1 MTHSSA
7 ARAAVE
13 GYTRALAEEW
23 ADRGIVVIAVAAG
36 HFDTASLR
44 KYPEPVW
51 RAAAR
56 TVPLQRLG
64 REAEHAWLVV
74 LCCTPVGASLS
85 GSVVTL
91 DGARDNW
98 FGPWP
103 PESLAAAGG
112 EVPSEVR
119 GPKPPGS

>member
-1 MTHSSA
+1 
-7 ARAAVE
+7 
-13 GYTRALAEEW
+13 
-23 ADRGIVVIAVAAG
+23 VIAAAAG
-36 HFDTASLR
+36 HFDTESLR
-44 KYPEPVW
+44 KYPAQVW

-64 REAEHAWLVV
+64 REQEHAWLVA
-74 LCCTPVGASLS
+74 LLASPVGHALS

-103 PESLAAAGG
+103 PPSLERESG
-112 EVPSEVR
+112 EVPIEER
-119 GPKPPGS
+119 RR